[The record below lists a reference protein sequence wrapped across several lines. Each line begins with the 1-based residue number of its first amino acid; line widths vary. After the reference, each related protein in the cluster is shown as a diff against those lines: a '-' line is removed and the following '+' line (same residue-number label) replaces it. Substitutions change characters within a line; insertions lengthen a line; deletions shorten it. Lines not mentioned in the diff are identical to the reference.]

1 MAKELNKL
9 ETKFDE
15 GMERKQI
22 AQIKSFKSCEE
33 SNQTYKDNN
42 IYKDNKT
49 TLQKNDIALRKNDPK
64 AID

>member
-33 SNQTYKDNN
+33 SNQTYKDNK

-49 TLQKNDIALRKNDPK
+49 TLQKIDIALRKNDPK

>member
-9 ETKFDE
+9 ETKFYE
-15 GMERKQI
+15 GMDRKQI

-49 TLQKNDIALRKNDPK
+49 TLQKIDIALRKNDPK

>member
-15 GMERKQI
+15 GMEKKQI

-49 TLQKNDIALRKNDPK
+49 TLQKIDIALRKNDSK

>member
-33 SNQTYKDNN
+33 SNNFAELENAKSV
-42 IYKDNKT
+42 NKRESV
-49 TLQKNDIALRKNDPK
+49 LQENLIKWT
-64 AID
+64 

>member
-49 TLQKNDIALRKNDPK
+49 TLQKIDIALRKNDSK

>member
-22 AQIKSFKSCEE
+22 VQIKSFKSCEE
-33 SNQTYKDNN
+33 SNQTYKDSN

-49 TLQKNDIALRKNDPK
+49 TLQKIDIALRKNDSK